1 MADTACH
8 AGRRGIYFITCLCVS
23 GSLVRVINWRGFG
36 TNSWGSALF
45 FLLMG
50 WNDLVTVVAA
60 APNGSIVPAWRI
72 YE

>member
-23 GSLVRVINWRGFG
+23 RSLVRMINSRGFG
-36 TNSWGSALF
+36 PNSWGSGLF

-50 WNDLVTVVAA
+50 WNDPDTVVAA
-60 APNGSIVPAWRI
+60 AANASIVLAWMM